1 MQILAISGRARHG
14 KDTVAE
20 LLSDQLRSQNLRVA
34 IMHYADPFKLCLCSL
49 GWDGKKDEHGRELL
63 QHGAERIRAKEP
75 HFLINFMLSFID
87 LFEDDFDFLI
97 IPDVRF
103 LNEISSLQDAGYAVR
118 HIHVFRPN
126 YISTL
131 TETQKAHF
139 SEHALDHVLPE
150 YTIINNGPIDRLAA
164 SVSHYLN
171 KMAF

>member
-20 LLSDQLRSQNLRVA
+20 LISDQLHAQNLRIA
-34 IMHYADPFKLCLCSL
+34 ILHYADPLKLCLCSL
-49 GWDGKKDEHGRELL
+49 GWDGQKDERGRELL
-63 QHGAERIRAKEP
+63 QHGAERIRAKDRY
-75 HFLINFMLSFID
+75 FLINFVLSFIG

-103 LNEISSLQDAGYAVR
+103 PNEISSLKEAGYTVR

-139 SEHALDHVLPE
+139 SEHALDHVLPD
-150 YTIINNGPIDRLAA
+150 YTIINNGSIDRLAA
-164 SVSHYLN
+164 SVGNYLN
-171 KMAF
+171 RMIP